1 MTKQVEDMGMSLG
14 VSGLDRWKGN
24 LVWSFSRD
32 LPLWRSRLA
41 LALSGYCGIQRRTDF
56 NLGHS
61 EENVNKCGPL
71 KLRHTPMRKS
81 GRSLAIFMLFSFPA
95 HMSDSLLN
103 QKGGFTVR
111 ALDVYAVSR
120 RDLQWATQRKPFFFL
135 ANIGHFTITTLEFI
149 FRQ

>member
-1 MTKQVEDMGMSLG
+1 MTRQVEDMGMSLG
-14 VSGLDRWKGN
+14 VSSQDRWKGN
-24 LVWSFSRD
+24 PVWSFSRD
-32 LPLWRSRLA
+32 IQLWRSRLA

-103 QKGGFTVR
+103 QKKGFTVR
-111 ALDVYAVSR
+111 ALDVYAVSCQ
-120 RDLQWATQRKPFFFL
+120 DLQWAAQRKPSFSWQIL
-135 ANIGHFTITTLEFI
+135 DTLQSQI
-149 FRQ
+149 